1 MSSIRICPSIL
12 NADRQNL
19 PSEIERIAQASDLL
33 HLDVMDDI
41 FVPNFT
47 FSFDEAISIIRGSS
61 IPVDSHLMIA
71 DPDIQ
76 APRYAEHGSASVTF
90 HLEAADD
97 PKSLISNI
105 ASYGALVGIAIKPG
119 TPFSAVEPFMSEID
133 MLLVMTVEPG
143 FGGQKFMSDMM
154 PKVAQARSWISS
166 HQLDDL
172 WLQVDGG
179 ISLATISEATLSG
192 ADTFVAG
199 SAVFNAPEPAQ
210 MVRDI
215 RAASEKCQAR

>member
-76 APRYAEHGSASVTF
+76 APRYAERGSSSVTF
-90 HLEAADD
+90 HLEAAADA
-97 PKSLISNI
+97 KSLISNI
-105 ASYGALVGIAIKPG
+105 ASYGARVGIAIKPG

>member
-1 MSSIRICPSIL
+1 MSSVRICPSIL
-12 NADRQNL
+12 NADRANL
-19 PSEIERIAQASDLL
+19 PSEIGRIAAESDLL

-47 FSFDEAISIIRGSS
+47 FSFEEAIAIIKGSP

-71 DPDIQ
+71 DPDFQ
-76 APRYAEHGSASVTF
+76 APRYAENGSASVTF
-90 HLEAADD
+90 HLEAASDVH
-97 PKSLISNI
+97 SLISNI
-105 ASYGALVGIAIKPG
+105 ASHGARVGIAIKPG
-119 TPFSAVEPFMSEID
+119 TPFSQVEPFMSEID

-154 PKVAQARSWISS
+154 PKVAAARSWISS

-199 SAVFNAPEPAQ
+199 SAVFNSPEPAQ

-215 RAASEKCQAR
+215 RAASEKCRTR

>member
-1 MSSIRICPSIL
+1 
-12 NADRQNL
+12 
-19 PSEIERIAQASDLL
+19 
-33 HLDVMDDI
+33 
-41 FVPNFT
+41 
-47 FSFDEAISIIRGSS
+47 
-61 IPVDSHLMIA
+61 MIA

-105 ASYGALVGIAIKPG
+105 ASYGARVGIAIKPG

-199 SAVFNAPEPAQ
+199 RAVFNAPT
-210 MVRDI
+210 V
-215 RAASEKCQAR
+215 AALDAGVHSIGKKIVEEAAEVWMAAEYQSPEDLALEISQLLYHVQVLMIAKNISIDSVYNQL